1 MTIASVTRLLIIDPQ
16 NDFCD
21 LPETHPP
28 TTPGDRTMT
37 PRPAL
42 PVPGADADMRRLA
55 ALIDRIGPG
64 LAGIEVSLDSHHPM
78 DIAHP
83 GWWVDEA
90 GRAPDPFTV
99 IGADDLVQGRWR
111 TRDPAVAQRSFDYVR
126 RLREAGRY
134 ALVVWPEHCLIGHW
148 GHNLHGAVA
157 DSLDRWSRA
166 QGKTVDY
173 LFKGSNPFTEH
184 YSALR
189 AEVPDPA
196 DPATLP
202 HAGLLGRL
210 AAADR
215 VLVAGEAL
223 SHCVASTVRDLAES
237 LGPAWLRR
245 VVLLGDASSSVAGFE
260 ALGQSFVDDIRSRG
274 ACTVSCADVIA

>member
-1 MTIASVTRLLIIDPQ
+1 MSTASSTRLLIIDPQ

-21 LPETHPP
+21 LPGLLL
-28 TTPGDRTMT
+28 PGPQQGGTMA
-37 PRPAL
+37 PLPAL

-55 ALIDRIGPG
+55 DLIERIGAG

-83 GWWVDEA
+83 GWWRDPSDRMPA
-90 GRAPDPFTV
+90 PFTV
-99 IGADDLVQGRWR
+99 IGVDDVASGRWR
-111 TRDPAVAQRSFDYVR
+111 TRDPAVQQRSLDYVQ
-126 RLREAGRY
+126 RLKEQGRY
-134 ALVVWPEHCLIGHW
+134 ALVIWPEHCLIGHW
-148 GHNLHGAVA
+148 GHNLHAAVA
-157 DSLDRWSRA
+157 KSLDRWSRA

-196 DPATLP
+196 DPATLANP
-202 HAGLLGRL
+202 GLLARL
-210 AAADR
+210 AGAER

-223 SHCVASTVRDLAES
+223 SHCVASTVRDLADA
-237 LGPAWLRR
+237 LGPAWAKRL
-245 VVLLGDASSSVAGFE
+245 VLLSDASSPVAGFE
-260 ALGQSFVDDIRSRG
+260 SLGRSFVDDMRSRG
-274 ACTVSCADVIA
+274 ARFARCADLSS